1 MEITVRTGICLL
13 TFLFGGFARS
23 QYMYCPPQDWEL
35 GSTVTLRCYPPKVD
49 YPSKCVTDFTDTVEF
64 NRRPLSGNPETSCTL
79 SGVSNNTCT
88 ASPNQ
93 CSCETGNTTHYIL
106 QHTFTVQTDDDG
118 TWQCNVRCNN
128 GLAPQ
133 LQYSSDNCDN
143 RDVVAHAELSTPTL
157 TVTTPATGSGWT
169 VRGNVDIT
177 RIFSSAGQYSCVW
190 EEKRPGSGSYTQ
202 IVNKAPTIDPP
213 ASGTSVRTGRC
224 DFPDR
229 TLSATAGTYTY
240 RVTVSPG
247 QTVKTDSS
255 VVVETPATPSI
266 SCSPTG
272 YVSEGGEL
280 TCTCSG
286 DVGRPA
292 GRLQLFRESTNTF
305 THGQY
310 GGNTLQEKLTV
321 SKADNGKKVRC
332 DVDWITD
339 ITGADFT
346 IQVAYGPTRADL
358 SNPPVY
364 ELHPTQS
371 NNQPLTLTCSA
382 VGVSPDATYS
392 WSGSRCGGTTGNTC
406 SFVPTQ
412 GDNGGDISCTAVN
425 TITNVRKT
433 SDTRTLR
440 IHYPPSSPPVIT
452 GYSGGVLYA
461 GNTQSMTCTVQGGNP
476 AVSSVTFTCDSGGQV
491 SGVSSTIQVTASR
504 DNNGRQCTCSANWK
518 NKNPPW
524 YTQTASVTLQ
534 VYYAP
539 VTPTIEYRQQKYPFL
554 AGESPTLYCTLPSG
568 ADSGNPPAAL
578 TFESQTGSAGQREVS
593 VTLPELTSADNG
605 RRVEC
610 QANNAFTTH
619 NNTPVKQDWTL
630 VVYYISQTI
639 TALPANTCMMT
650 SPDSNTCQVKEG
662 QRVHVS
668 CSADS
673 NPSPPTV
680 TWQQGS
686 GSSLDFTADRSRP
699 LTYVCD
705 ARSSSSGSG
714 DRLPLRRNITLTV
727 LTTYAA
733 EVSQFTVNNANNVTV
748 SEGDPVTLTCKAVG
762 RPTAAMSIVKEG
774 STLNSAPQ
782 GQVSVEKEATLT
794 YRKDG
799 ATCDATGQYRCDV
812 DNGEGQANAAHLM
825 VFVNCPPRQQEGSP
839 EIPTYL
845 NYKGGSVGTEFP
857 LTMYPAVKSATL
869 HYLGPL
875 SNSTTSSLAREN
887 LYKLQCTATDPS
899 RLYWTTCNL
908 TISNVTQKDKGFYS
922 VTVGNGVGQPINFQ
936 FELEVNGTKQEDPSA
951 FPIAAAVGG
960 GLGAAALII
969 GVVVVVI
976 VVQRKRAE
984 KNENHYRQQPG
995 QRQDRNSE
1003 AEPDMIVN
1011 SLYGTSPPV
1020 DNGDDDDED
1029 ETMII
1034 NTLYQSSADV
1044 VPTARPQPQTSA
1056 YEIVE
1061 HSGGVPV
1068 VMPTPAA
1075 GPGGVVYSDVA
1086 RNWNQGPAPAAATGE
1101 DGNAYALVD
1110 RTRQQSAAGAS
1121 GRAAAKPEVKPKPRQ
1136 RPQAAENAGG
1146 RVPQPP
1152 NTTDDPS
1159 NVYGNMPGPSVAPR
1173 QGEGDVYENHQFEDG
1188 EKGAVARG
1196 PPAGPKIDGGTE
1208 GFFYKSED
1216 GLLYAAVGFQRDQQ
1230 HNERPPPREKT
1241 EYMEVR
1247 FPPKS

>member
-1 MEITVRTGICLL
+1 MCCLWFSWSSCVFFCCVL
-13 TFLFGGFARS
+13 LQTTGFARS

-35 GSTVTLRCYPPKVD
+35 GSTVTLRCYLPKVD
-49 YPSKCVTDFTDTVEF
+49 YPSKCETGFTDTVEF
-64 NRRPLSGNPETSCTL
+64 NRRPPTSNLETSCTL

-93 CSCETGNTTHYIL
+93 CSCGTGNTTHYIL

-118 TWQCNVRCNN
+118 TWYCNVRCNN

-169 VRGNVDIT
+169 VRGNVNIT

-292 GRLQLFRESTNTF
+292 GRLQLFWESTNTF

-310 GGNTLQEKLTV
+310 GGNTLQEKLPV

-332 DVDWITD
+332 DIDWITD

-358 SNPPVY
+358 PDPPVY

-371 NNQPLTLTCSA
+371 NNQPLTLNCSA

-392 WSGSRCGGTTGNTC
+392 WSGSRCGGTTGSTC

-425 TITNVRKT
+425 TITSVRKT

-518 NKNPPW
+518 NKSPPW

-578 TFESQTGSAGQREVS
+578 TFESRTGSAGQREVS

-605 RRVEC
+605 RRVMC

-619 NNTPVKQDWTL
+619 SNTSVKQDWTL

-680 TWQQGS
+680 TWQQRS
-686 GSSLDFTADRSRP
+686 VSSLDFTAGRSLP

-727 LTTYAA
+727 LTIYAA

-762 RPTAAMSIVKEG
+762 RPEAAMSIVKES
-774 STLNSAPQ
+774 STLNSSQ
-782 GQVSVEKEATLT
+782 KGQVSAEEEASLT

-812 DNGEGQANAAHLM
+812 DNGEGQANANHLM

-845 NYKGGSVGTEFP
+845 NYKGGSVSTEFP

-869 HYLGPL
+869 QYLGPL
-875 SNSTTSSLAREN
+875 SNSTTSSPAREN
-887 LYKLQCTATDPS
+887 LYKLLCTATDPS

-908 TISNVTQKDKGFYS
+908 TISNVTQKDKGFYN
-922 VTVGNGVGQPINFQ
+922 VTVGNGVGQPITFQ
-936 FELEVNGTKQEDPSA
+936 FELDVNGTKQEDPSA

-960 GLGAAALII
+960 GLGAAVLII

-976 VVQRKRAE
+976 VVKRKRAG
-984 KNENHYRQQPG
+984 KQDDKKARHRN
-995 QRQDRNSE
+995 QRKD
-1003 AEPDMIVN
+1003 
-1011 SLYGTSPPV
+1011 
-1020 DNGDDDDED
+1020 
-1029 ETMII
+1029 
-1034 NTLYQSSADV
+1034 
-1044 VPTARPQPQTSA
+1044 PQPATSVSDVYELREDGSPRHVTEPQPTPVYTSLQTSD
-1056 YEIVE
+1056 I
-1061 HSGGVPV
+1061 GVRS
-1068 VMPTPAA
+1068 
-1075 GPGGVVYSDVA
+1075 VYSDLTQGRHAGADLDQEHQPTSVYTSLRTSDIGVPSVYSDISPY
-1086 RNWNQGPAPAAATGE
+1086 RNTGAAVDQGP
-1101 DGNAYALVD
+1101 
-1110 RTRQQSAAGAS
+1110 
-1121 GRAAAKPEVKPKPRQ
+1121 
-1136 RPQAAENAGG
+1136 
-1146 RVPQPP
+1146 
-1152 NTTDDPS
+1152 
-1159 NVYGNMPGPSVAPR
+1159 GP
-1173 QGEGDVYENHQFEDG
+1173 VYENS
-1188 EKGAVARG
+1188 
-1196 PPAGPKIDGGTE
+1196 GTE
-1208 GFFYKSED
+1208 NR
-1216 GLLYAAVGFQRDQQ
+1216 AVYVNVP
-1230 HNERPPPREKT
+1230 HKP
-1241 EYMEVR
+1241 
-1247 FPPKS
+1247 

>member
-1 MEITVRTGICLL
+1 MVPWHI
-13 TFLFGGFARS
+13 GFWEW
-23 QYMYCPPQDWEL
+23 CPGDI
-35 GSTVTLRCYPPKVD
+35 
-49 YPSKCVTDFTDTVEF
+49 
-64 NRRPLSGNPETSCTL
+64 
-79 SGVSNNTCT
+79 GVSLCRVFIHG
-88 ASPNQ
+88 PWHLV
-93 CSCETGNTTHYIL
+93 GPL
-106 QHTFTVQTDDDG
+106 
-118 TWQCNVRCNN
+118 
-128 GLAPQ
+128 
-133 LQYSSDNCDN
+133 
-143 RDVVAHAELSTPTL
+143 
-157 TVTTPATGSGWT
+157 
-169 VRGNVDIT
+169 VD
-177 RIFSSAGQYSCVW
+177 R
-190 EEKRPGSGSYTQ
+190 
-202 IVNKAPTIDPP
+202 
-213 ASGTSVRTGRC
+213 
-224 DFPDR
+224 
-229 TLSATAGTYTY
+229 
-240 RVTVSPG
+240 
-247 QTVKTDSS
+247 
-255 VVVETPATPSI
+255 ETPATPSI

-310 GGNTLQEKLTV
+310 GDNTLPVTLTV
-321 SKADNGKKVRC
+321 NGADNGKTVRC

-339 ITGADFT
+339 ITGQVFT
-346 IQVAYGPTRADL
+346 IQVAYGPSRADL
-358 SNPPVY
+358 PGPSVY

-382 VGVSPDATYS
+382 VGVYPGATYS
-392 WSGSRCGGTTGNTC
+392 WSGSRCDGTTGNTC

-433 SDTRTLR
+433 SWTWTLW

-568 ADSGNPPAAL
+568 ADSGNPPASL
-578 TFESQTGSAGQREVS
+578 TFERQTGSAGQREVS

-605 RRVEC
+605 RRVMC

-619 NNTPVKQDWTL
+619 SNTPVKQDWTL

-662 QRVHVS
+662 QRVNFS

-680 TWQQGS
+680 TWQQSS
-686 GSSLDFTADRSRP
+686 GSSLDFTADRSLP

-762 RPTAAMSIVKEG
+762 RPKAAMAIVKEG

-782 GQVSVEKEATLT
+782 GQVSAEEEATLT

-825 VFVNCPPRQQEGSP
+825 VFVNCSPRQQEGSP

-845 NYKGGSVGTEFP
+845 NYKGGSVSTEFP

-869 HYLGPL
+869 QYLGPL
-875 SNSTTSSLAREN
+875 SNSTTSSPAREN

-899 RLYWTTCNL
+899 RLYWTTCKL
-908 TISNVTQKDKGFYS
+908 TIRSATRKDKGFYS
-922 VTVGNGVGQPINFQ
+922 VTLGNGVGQPFVFL
-936 FELEVNGTKQEDPSA
+936 FELDVSGSAAPDRSQSSPGSLSTGIAVGVTVAVFFIIINSVFVIWVWRRHWVLPCAETTRKQDNKRARHRNQRKDPQPATSVSDVYELREDGSPRHVTDTQPGSTDIGVQCNMSDITQGLHA
-951 FPIAAAVGG
+951 AAAVGQEHQPTSVYTS
-960 GLGAAALII
+960 LRTSDI
-969 GVVVVVI
+969 GV
-976 VVQRKRAE
+976 
-984 KNENHYRQQPG
+984 P
-995 QRQDRNSE
+995 S
-1003 AEPDMIVN
+1003 
-1011 SLYGTSPPV
+1011 
-1020 DNGDDDDED
+1020 
-1029 ETMII
+1029 
-1034 NTLYQSSADV
+1034 
-1044 VPTARPQPQTSA
+1044 
-1056 YEIVE
+1056 
-1061 HSGGVPV
+1061 
-1068 VMPTPAA
+1068 
-1075 GPGGVVYSDVA
+1075 VYSDISPY
-1086 RNWNQGPAPAAATGE
+1086 RNTGAAVDQGP
-1101 DGNAYALVD
+1101 
-1110 RTRQQSAAGAS
+1110 
-1121 GRAAAKPEVKPKPRQ
+1121 
-1136 RPQAAENAGG
+1136 
-1146 RVPQPP
+1146 
-1152 NTTDDPS
+1152 
-1159 NVYGNMPGPSVAPR
+1159 GP
-1173 QGEGDVYENHQFEDG
+1173 VYENS
-1188 EKGAVARG
+1188 
-1196 PPAGPKIDGGTE
+1196 GTE
-1208 GFFYKSED
+1208 NR
-1216 GLLYAAVGFQRDQQ
+1216 AVYVNVP
-1230 HNERPPPREKT
+1230 HKP
-1241 EYMEVR
+1241 
-1247 FPPKS
+1247 

>member
-1 MEITVRTGICLL
+1 MCCLWFSWSSCVFFCCVL
-13 TFLFGGFARS
+13 LQTTGFARS

-35 GSTVTLRCYPPKVD
+35 GSTVTLRCYLPKVD
-49 YPSKCVTDFTDTVEF
+49 YPSKCETGFTDTVEF
-64 NRRPLSGNPETSCTL
+64 NRRPPTSNLETSCTL

-93 CSCETGNTTHYIL
+93 CSCGTGNTTHYIL

-118 TWQCNVRCNN
+118 TWYCNVRCNN

-169 VRGNVDIT
+169 VRGNVNIT

-292 GRLQLFRESTNTF
+292 GRLQLFWESTNTF

-310 GGNTLQEKLTV
+310 GGNTLQEKLPV

-332 DVDWITD
+332 DIDWITD

-358 SNPPVY
+358 PDPPVY

-371 NNQPLTLTCSA
+371 NNQPLTLNCSA

-392 WSGSRCGGTTGNTC
+392 WSGSRCGGTTGSTC

-425 TITNVRKT
+425 TITSVRKT

-518 NKNPPW
+518 NKSPPW

-534 VYYAP
+534 VY
-539 VTPTIEYRQQKYPFL
+539 
-554 AGESPTLYCTLPSG
+554 
-568 ADSGNPPAAL
+568 
-578 TFESQTGSAGQREVS
+578 
-593 VTLPELTSADNG
+593 
-605 RRVEC
+605 
-610 QANNAFTTH
+610 
-619 NNTPVKQDWTL
+619 
-630 VVYYISQTI
+630 
-639 TALPANTCMMT
+639 
-650 SPDSNTCQVKEG
+650 
-662 QRVHVS
+662 
-668 CSADS
+668 
-673 NPSPPTV
+673 
-680 TWQQGS
+680 
-686 GSSLDFTADRSRP
+686 
-699 LTYVCD
+699 
-705 ARSSSSGSG
+705 
-714 DRLPLRRNITLTV
+714 
-727 LTTYAA
+727 YAA

-762 RPTAAMSIVKEG
+762 RPEAAMSIVKES
-774 STLNSAPQ
+774 STLNSSQ
-782 GQVSVEKEATLT
+782 KGQVSAEEEASLT

-812 DNGEGQANAAHLM
+812 DNGEGQANANHLM

-845 NYKGGSVGTEFP
+845 NYKGGSVSTEFP

-869 HYLGPL
+869 QYLGPL
-875 SNSTTSSLAREN
+875 SNSTTSSPAREN
-887 LYKLQCTATDPS
+887 LYKLLCTATDPS

-908 TISNVTQKDKGFYS
+908 TISNVTQKDKGFYN
-922 VTVGNGVGQPINFQ
+922 VTVGNGVGQPITFQ
-936 FELEVNGTKQEDPSA
+936 FELDVNGTKQEDPSA

-960 GLGAAALII
+960 GLGAAVLII

-976 VVQRKRAE
+976 VVKRKRAG
-984 KNENHYRQQPG
+984 KQDDKKARHRN
-995 QRQDRNSE
+995 QRKD
-1003 AEPDMIVN
+1003 
-1011 SLYGTSPPV
+1011 
-1020 DNGDDDDED
+1020 
-1029 ETMII
+1029 
-1034 NTLYQSSADV
+1034 
-1044 VPTARPQPQTSA
+1044 PQPATSVSDVYELREDGSPRHVTEPQPTPVYTSLQTSD
-1056 YEIVE
+1056 I
-1061 HSGGVPV
+1061 GVRS
-1068 VMPTPAA
+1068 
-1075 GPGGVVYSDVA
+1075 VYSDLTQGRHAGADLDQEHQPTSVYTSLRTSDIGVPSVYSDISPY
-1086 RNWNQGPAPAAATGE
+1086 RNTGAAVDQGP
-1101 DGNAYALVD
+1101 
-1110 RTRQQSAAGAS
+1110 
-1121 GRAAAKPEVKPKPRQ
+1121 
-1136 RPQAAENAGG
+1136 
-1146 RVPQPP
+1146 
-1152 NTTDDPS
+1152 
-1159 NVYGNMPGPSVAPR
+1159 GP
-1173 QGEGDVYENHQFEDG
+1173 VYENS
-1188 EKGAVARG
+1188 
-1196 PPAGPKIDGGTE
+1196 GTE
-1208 GFFYKSED
+1208 NR
-1216 GLLYAAVGFQRDQQ
+1216 AVYVNVP
-1230 HNERPPPREKT
+1230 HKP
-1241 EYMEVR
+1241 
-1247 FPPKS
+1247 